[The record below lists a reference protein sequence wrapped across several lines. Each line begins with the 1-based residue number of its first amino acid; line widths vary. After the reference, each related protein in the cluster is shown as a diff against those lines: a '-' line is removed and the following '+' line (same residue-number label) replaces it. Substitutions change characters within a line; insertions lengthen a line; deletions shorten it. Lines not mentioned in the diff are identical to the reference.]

1 MKIKIENKDRFPWVE
16 WLDSPRLAGS
26 VGYENLFLL
35 GYDPEELG
43 APVMARSHAD
53 QPTELSPVYLHELAK
68 FSQDKIEITIE
79 L

>member
-1 MKIKIENKDRFPWVE
+1 MNIKIKNKKDFPWVE

-26 VGYENLFLL
+26 VGSENIFLL

-43 APVMARSHAD
+43 AAVMARSHSD
-53 QPTELSPVYLHELAK
+53 QPTELSPFYLHELLK